1 MKDSLRKAFLFMACG
16 IFLYIIVTKETQP
29 RNPSKRISK
38 SGPITYQQIY
48 NNATE
53 LKKWDNFT
61 VEDRI
66 LNKLCYIDLNIK
78 KWAPDKEVKF
88 CNPSGAEG
96 MLSDNNWETNF
107 QDILF
112 NTLFK
117 LVPHAAF
124 IDIGGLLGVYTLS
137 AATLGRQVFT
147 FEPFWTFDY
156 IKTSV
161 VKNNLKD
168 RVSLYK

>member
-124 IDIGGLLGVYTLS
+124 IG
-137 AATLGRQVFT
+137 
-147 FEPFWTFDY
+147 
-156 IKTSV
+156 
-161 VKNNLKD
+161 N
-168 RVSLYK
+168 